1 MRSVSH
7 IRSQG
12 LGSIKSPEPVVKVSV
27 LGEWRGSRHSRH
39 HAEFVRRLELHT
51 ERAVAWTSLFSH
63 GSDFAKIVGISLLQ
77 TSGGG
82 LCIVVSSDDTSDCT

>member
-1 MRSVSH
+1 MSH
-7 IRSQG
+7 IRSQS

-27 LGEWRGSRHSRH
+27 LGEWPGSRHSRH
-39 HAEFVRRLELHT
+39 HAEFVRSLELHT

-63 GSDFAKIVGISLLQ
+63 GSDFAKIVGISRLQ

-82 LCIVVSSDDTSDCT
+82 SLCIVVSSDDTSDCT